1 VEETAT
7 SLKHGTRLEHDL
19 RVNCVCVCGGGGGQL
34 SENKQADVWHVSA
47 MPQLRVMGV
56 DANHLRTWTCKQEKN
71 APRKT
76 YVCSAGPAYS
86 TRAHHY
92 PRNAEW
98 CKKTKKQTLA
108 VWCEVLRCRV
118 PFSTHEPRPT
128 VTKSAPLQP
137 TAAWIAPS
145 ASPPICSSQQL
156 ASTVPGLQ
164 HASAASSVDRGSTC
178 VVAICARV
186 PRPAADKHTALA
198 SIIPAHDKRIGKRFG
213 SDGRWAMLIKRGQR
227 PLVEAI

>member
-1 VEETAT
+1 MQIICAHGRASKKRMRQERHTCAQLVLHTKLERTTTHAT
-7 SLKHGTRLEHDL
+7 QSG
-19 RVNCVCVCGGGGGQL
+19 
-34 SENKQADVWHVSA
+34 A
-47 MPQLRVMGV
+47 
-56 DANHLRTWTCKQEKN
+56 
-71 APRKT
+71 
-76 YVCSAGPAYS
+76 
-86 TRAHHY
+86 
-92 PRNAEW
+92 
-98 CKKTKKQTLA
+98 KKQKQKRLA